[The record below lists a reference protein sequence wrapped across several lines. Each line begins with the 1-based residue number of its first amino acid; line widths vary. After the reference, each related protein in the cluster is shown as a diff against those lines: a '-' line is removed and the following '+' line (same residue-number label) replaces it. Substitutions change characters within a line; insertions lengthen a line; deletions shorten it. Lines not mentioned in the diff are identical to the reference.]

1 MTPQNK
7 TFPTIS
13 IITPSYNQG
22 AFLAETIESVIS
34 QQGEF
39 FIDYALNSDTPI
51 RNRIEIMTGRKP

>member
-1 MTPQNK
+1 MTLQNQ

-22 AFLAETIESVIS
+22 ACLVEAIESVIS

-39 FIDYALNSDTPI
+39 FIDYIIVDGGSSD
-51 RNRIEIMTGRKP
+51 M